1 MEKELVTGEGYLKQP
16 LNLIDRSQSGLALK
30 KRD

>member
-1 MEKELVTGEGYLKQP
+1 MEKELVTGEGYLKKP
-16 LNLIDRSQSGLALK
+16 LNLIDRQSVWARIK